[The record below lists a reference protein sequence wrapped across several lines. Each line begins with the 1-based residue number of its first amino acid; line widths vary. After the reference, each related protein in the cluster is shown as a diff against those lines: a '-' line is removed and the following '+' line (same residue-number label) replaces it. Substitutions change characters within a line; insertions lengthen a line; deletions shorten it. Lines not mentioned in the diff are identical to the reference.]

1 MSVMILLIIA
11 ILILILFIY
20 VMMFQ
25 MEYPQLADMFSAS
38 KEVALENAK
47 ILFFIFI
54 IGIALIFISD
64 LIHKLSSRIKAAK
77 VSTRMKYVE
86 KIDNFVFSVADITI
100 AQKLKLLSKV
110 LQKVPQR
117 YFDEERLGKYYV
129 PELLSALKT
138 YCNLSEKDDA
148 AKANILEGIEV
159 VTGVSKSILGDLD
172 ENEKM
177 KLEINSDVLS
187 QMAKMDGYLSDTTL
201 KEKNLPCV
209 VKVSKRRVHRP
220 TKTDSVKTGKGDN

>member
-1 MSVMILLIIA
+1 MNLN
-11 ILILILFIY
+11 
-20 VMMFQ
+20 VMMTD
-25 MEYPQLADMFSAS
+25 LLTRLL
-38 KEVALENAK
+38 EVLGP
-47 ILFFIFI
+47 IFI
-54 IGIALIFISD
+54 LYLVLLVIRSISKPEEKVEESNSTVEVKSEMPMYQGYVKEIESLVGIILDSDIS
-64 LIHKLSSRIKAAK
+64 
-77 VSTRMKYVE
+77 
-86 KIDNFVFSVADITI
+86 
-100 AQKLKLLSKV
+100 QKLKSLVEV

-148 AKANILEGIEV
+148 AKANILESIEV

-201 KEKNLPCV
+201 KEKTYPA
-209 VKVSKRRVHRP
+209 S
-220 TKTDSVKTGKGDN
+220 

>member
-1 MSVMILLIIA
+1 MWQRECDFEKTIAKMIENVFRDPRESVNVTEDILT
-11 ILILILFIY
+11 
-20 VMMFQ
+20 
-25 MEYPQLADMFSAS
+25 
-38 KEVALENAK
+38 
-47 ILFFIFI
+47 FFI
-54 IGIALIFISD
+54 IFIVFSV
-64 LIHKLSSRIKAAK
+64 LCFILKLLCCNPREIKKAAR
-77 VSTRMKYVE
+77 VSARKECVE
-86 KIDNFVFSVADITI
+86 KIDNFVSSVADITI
-100 AQKLKLLSKV
+100 VQKLKLLSKV

-148 AKANILEGIEV
+148 AKANILESIEV

-187 QMAKMDGYLSDTTL
+187 QMAKMDGY
-201 KEKNLPCV
+201 
-209 VKVSKRRVHRP
+209 
-220 TKTDSVKTGKGDN
+220 KGD